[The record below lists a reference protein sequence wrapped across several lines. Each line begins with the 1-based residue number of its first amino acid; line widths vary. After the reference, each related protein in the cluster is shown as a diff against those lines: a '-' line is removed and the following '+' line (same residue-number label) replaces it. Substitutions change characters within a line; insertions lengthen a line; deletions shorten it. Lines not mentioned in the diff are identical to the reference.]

1 MKHLSGISLLP
12 VKQSGIS
19 HGIRAAIKKWPVAVL
34 LLISVLWLSGCE
46 KKEGEVPD
54 AAADGYQIYYL
65 NSAMTKMEPQEYQM
79 PQKPKE
85 NLEELT
91 DWRIR
96 NLMEQLRTVPKDLD
110 RQAAVPDKVGFERY
124 KLEDTVLYLYFDN
137 NYAMMNATRE
147 ILCRASLVRTLTQV
161 KGVDYVAVYT
171 AEQPLMNSS
180 GSPVGPMANSDF
192 IDNISNVNSYEKTE
206 LPLYFSDDTGE
217 KLVKETREVVHNVNT
232 SLEKLVIEQLIA
244 GPGRPGLN
252 PTLPKDTK
260 LLNVSVNENI
270 CYINFDAA
278 FLNNTLGV
286 KEYIPI
292 YSIVNSLAAA
302 SSVNKVQITVN
313 GSQEVTFRDSISLN
327 KLFERNLDYNA
338 ENEEVL
344 NDIGGTEQ

>member
-1 MKHLSGISLLP
+1 MKLKLLRR
-12 VKQSGIS
+12 G
-19 HGIRAAIKKWPVAVL
+19 L
-34 LLISVLWLSGCE
+34 LFLVCFLCLTGCG
-46 KKEGEVPD
+46 KREGKGEETIGDV
-54 AAADGYQIYYL
+54 YKIYYL
-65 NSAMTKMEPQEYQM
+65 NSAMTKLEPQDYHM
-79 PQKPKE
+79 TQKPE
-85 NLEELT
+85 GDIEDVT

-137 NYAMMNATRE
+137 NYAMMNGTRE

-161 KGVDYVAVYT
+161 RGVDYVAVYT
-171 AEQPLMNSS
+171 AEQPLMDSS
-180 GSPVGPMANSDF
+180 GSPVGPMANTDF

-206 LPLYFSDDTGE
+206 LPLYFSDETGE

-244 GPGRPGLN
+244 GPGRPGMN

-270 CYINFDAA
+270 CYINFDSA
-278 FLNNTLGV
+278 FLNNNLDV

-302 SSVNKVQITVN
+302 SSINKVQITVN
-313 GSQEVTFRDSISLN
+313 GSQEVMFRDSISLN
-327 KLFERNLDYNA
+327 QLFERNLDYNA
-338 ENEEVL
+338 ENEEISS
-344 NDIGGTEQ
+344 DIGGIE

>member
-1 MKHLSGISLLP
+1 MKLKLLRR
-12 VKQSGIS
+12 G
-19 HGIRAAIKKWPVAVL
+19 L
-34 LLISVLWLSGCE
+34 LFLVCFLCLTGCG
-46 KKEGEVPD
+46 KREGKGEETIGDV
-54 AAADGYQIYYL
+54 YKIYYL
-65 NSAMTKMEPQEYQM
+65 NSAMTKLEPQDYHM
-79 PQKPKE
+79 TQKPE
-85 NLEELT
+85 GDIEDVT

-137 NYAMMNATRE
+137 NYAMMNGTRE

-161 KGVDYVAVYT
+161 RGVDYVAVYT
-171 AEQPLMNSS
+171 AEQPLMDSS
-180 GSPVGPMANSDF
+180 GSPVGPMANTDF

-206 LPLYFSDDTGE
+206 LPLYFSDETGE

-244 GPGRPGLN
+244 GPGRPGMN

-270 CYINFDAA
+270 CYINFDSA
-278 FLNNTLGV
+278 FLNNNSEV

-302 SSVNKVQITVN
+302 SSINKVQITVN
-313 GSQEVTFRDSISLN
+313 GSQEVMFRDSISLN
-327 KLFERNLDYNA
+327 QLFERNLDYNA
-338 ENEEVL
+338 ENEEISS
-344 NDIGGTEQ
+344 DIGGIE

>member
-1 MKHLSGISLLP
+1 MKLKLLRR
-12 VKQSGIS
+12 G
-19 HGIRAAIKKWPVAVL
+19 L
-34 LLISVLWLSGCE
+34 LFLVCFLCLTGCG
-46 KKEGEVPD
+46 KREGKGTETIEDV
-54 AAADGYQIYYL
+54 YKIYYL
-65 NSAMTKMEPQEYQM
+65 NSAMTKLEPQDYHM
-79 PQKPKE
+79 TQKPE
-85 NLEELT
+85 NDLEDVT

-137 NYAMMNATRE
+137 NYSMMNGTRE

-171 AEQPLMNSS
+171 AEQPLMDSS

-217 KLVKETREVVHNVNT
+217 KLMKETREVVHNVNT

-244 GPGRPGLN
+244 GPGRPGMN

-270 CYINFDAA
+270 CYINFDSA
-278 FLNNTLGV
+278 FLNNTLEV

-302 SSVNKVQITVN
+302 SSINKVQITVN
-313 GSQEVTFRDSISLN
+313 GSQEVMFRDSISLN
-327 KLFERNLDYNA
+327 QLFERNLDYNA
-338 ENEEVL
+338 ENEEVSS
-344 NDIGGTEQ
+344 DIGGTEQ